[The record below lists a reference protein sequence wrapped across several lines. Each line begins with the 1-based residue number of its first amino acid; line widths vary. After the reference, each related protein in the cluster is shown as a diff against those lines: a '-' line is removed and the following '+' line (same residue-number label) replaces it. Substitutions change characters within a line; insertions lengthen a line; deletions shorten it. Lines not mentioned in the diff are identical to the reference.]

1 MIKNILKIIAGLLII
16 AVVYVAYMILFPVSP
31 KGEASFEA
39 DGVSFQVEYHRP
51 YKKGRLIFGEEK
63 DGALVPYGKYWRTGA
78 NANTTFETNKDILF
92 GGQKL
97 AAGKYGLFTFPYE
110 ESWTVALSSKNDVF
124 FAVSQPDPK
133 MDVLKTT
140 APAQKLDP
148 ELEQFTIDFSQDST
162 SINLNLKWDRTMVS
176 IPIE

>member
-1 MIKNILKIIAGLLII
+1 MIKNILKIIGGLLAV
-16 AVVYVAYMILFPVSP
+16 AVVYVVYMILFPVSP
-31 KGEASFEA
+31 KGEANFEA
-39 DGVSFQVEYHRP
+39 DGLSLQVEYHRP

-92 GGQKL
+92 GDQEL
-97 AAGKYGLFTFPYE
+97 AAGKYGMYIFPYE
-110 ESWTVALSSKNDVF
+110 DIWGVALSSKNDVF
-124 FAVSQPDPK
+124 FAVSQPDK
-133 MDVLKTT
+133 KTTVLKTSVK
-140 APAQKLDP
+140 PKLLEP

-162 SINLNLKWDRTMVS
+162 GISLNLKWDKTIVS

>member
-1 MIKNILKIIAGLLII
+1 MIKNILKIIGGLLVV

-31 KGEASFEA
+31 KGEANFEA
-39 DGVSFQVEYHRP
+39 DGLTLQVEYHRP

-63 DGALVPYGKYWRTGA
+63 DGALVPFGKYWRTGA
-78 NANTTFETNKDILF
+78 NANTTFESNKDILF

-110 ESWTVALSSKNDVF
+110 DRWTVTLSSSNDVF

-140 APAQKLDP
+140 SPAQKLDP

-162 SINLNLKWDRTMVS
+162 SINLNLKWDSTMIS

>member
-1 MIKNILKIIAGLLII
+1 M
-16 AVVYVAYMILFPVSP
+16 
-31 KGEASFEA
+31 
-39 DGVSFQVEYHRP
+39 
-51 YKKGRLIFGEEK
+51 
-63 DGALVPYGKYWRTGA
+63 
-78 NANTTFETNKDILF
+78 F

-110 ESWTVALSSKNDVF
+110 NSWTVTLSSSNDVF

-133 MDVLKTT
+133 MDVLKTR
-140 APAQKLDP
+140 ARPQKLDT

>member
-1 MIKNILKIIAGLLII
+1 MIKNILKIIGGLLIV

-31 KGEASFEA
+31 KGEANFDA
-39 DGVSFQVEYHRP
+39 DGLSLKVEYHRP

-92 GGQKL
+92 GGYEL
-97 AAGKYGLFTFPYE
+97 AAGKYGLSTFPDE
-110 ESWTVALSSKNDVF
+110 KAWNIILSSKNDVF

-133 MDVLKTT
+133 MDVLKTRVR
-140 APAQKLDP
+140 PQKLDP
-148 ELEQFTIDFSQDST
+148 ELEQFTIDFSQDSIGI
-162 SINLNLKWDRTMVS
+162 SLNLKWDKTIVS
-176 IPIE
+176 IPIK

>member
-1 MIKNILKIIAGLLII
+1 MIKNILKIIGGLLVV
-16 AVVYVAYMILFPVSP
+16 AVVYVAYMILYPVSP

-39 DGVSFQVEYHRP
+39 DGLSLEVEYHRP

-63 DGALVPYGKYWRTGA
+63 DGALVPFGKYWRTGA
-78 NANTTFETNKDILF
+78 NANTTFETNKNIVF
-92 GGQKL
+92 GGYEL
-97 AAGKYGLFTFPYE
+97 AAGKYGLSTFPHE
-110 ESWTVALSSKNDVF
+110 DSWTITLSSKNDVF

-133 MDVLKTT
+133 MDVLKTRVR
-140 APAQKLDP
+140 PKKLDP

>member
-1 MIKNILKIIAGLLII
+1 MIKNILKIIGGLLAV

-31 KGEASFEA
+31 KGEANFEV
-39 DGVSFQVEYHRP
+39 DGLNLQVEYHRP

-92 GGQKL
+92 GNQEL
-97 AAGKYGLFTFPYE
+97 AAGKYGMYTFPYE
-110 ESWTVALSSKNDVF
+110 DIWDVKLSSKNDVF
-124 FAVSQPDPK
+124 FAVSQPDK
-133 MDVLKTT
+133 KTTVLKTSVK
-140 APAQKLDP
+140 PKLLKP

-162 SINLNLKWDRTMVS
+162 GISLNLKWDKTIVS

>member
-1 MIKNILKIIAGLLII
+1 MIKNILKIIAGLLIV

-31 KGEASFEA
+31 KGEAGFEA

-97 AAGKYGLFTFPYE
+97 AAGKYGLFTFPYK

-124 FAVSQPDPK
+124 FAISQPDPK

-140 APAQKLDP
+140 ALTEKLDP

-162 SINLNLKWDRTMVS
+162 KINLNFKWDRTMVS

>member
-1 MIKNILKIIAGLLII
+1 MIKNILKIIGGFL
-16 AVVYVAYMILFPVSP
+16 AVAVIYIAYMILFPVSP
-31 KGEASFEA
+31 KGEANFEA
-39 DGVSFQVEYHRP
+39 DGLSLQVEYHRP

-78 NANTTFETNKDILF
+78 NGNTTFETNKDIQF
-92 GGQKL
+92 GDQEL
-97 AAGKYGLFTFPYE
+97 AAGKYGLSTFPYE
-110 ESWTVALSSKNDVF
+110 NAWTITLSSKNDVF

-133 MDVLKTT
+133 MDVIKTRVR
-140 APAQKLDP
+140 PQKLDP

-162 SINLNLKWDRTMVS
+162 SINLNLKWDKTIIS